1 MPPPSFVISG
11 LKTYTEIMP
20 INNIGYG
27 YLVDKT
33 LVGYDIPLY
42 QDKEGLSNMSDL
54 KDKITVGIDV
64 GCYKYRV
71 AIADSAGHIIEEFNI
86 DYDHL
91 GFAHLLYK
99 LYCYEKDFDST
110 MVDPINAFFRL
121 QRILKSIII

>member
-1 MPPPSFVISG
+1 MPPPSFVISD
-11 LKTYTEIMP
+11 LKTYTGMMP
-20 INNIGYG
+20 INNTGYG

-33 LVGYDIPLY
+33 LVRYDIPQY

-64 GCYKYRV
+64 GCYNHRV

-86 DYDHL
+86 DHDHL

-99 LYCYEKDFDST
+99 LYCYEKDYDSSVVVA
-110 MVDPINAFFRL
+110 MEGVNGYARP
-121 QRILKSIII
+121 